1 MGFLHYR
8 RNIVDFESSK
18 GIFYIFFGIAIFI
31 VLIMFIYRKKI
42 HTYFNESQRRFIFN
56 LLSLEE
62 LLMLIGFIALFFNFL
77 RLFFLIFI
85 DFPFKSELIPLHL
98 CRFFTFLIPVLFI
111 FRKGYKINLFSPIAI
126 IGAVLGFLFV
136 NLGVIPEV
144 IADDIKYHDLVPGT
158 KEYELAGYNVGYDG
172 VMFWDFILAHSFVF
186 IIPVFTHI
194 IYGEKAKITTSV
206 FLRGA
211 MYLLTLLCIVVILNV
226 ILYFVTK
233 NLDDKTKIE
242 WNSNWFYLGS
252 TGISTLGKFSM
263 WPLSPLIFSI
273 AGIFVYI
280 LLYILYIT
288 LTCVEFEI
296 NKYLMIT
303 KVRIKNIKQNFN
315 SLKEPLFKVKK

>member
-172 VMFWDFILAHSFVF
+172 VRFYFSSFICFYYPS
-186 IIPVFTHI
+186 
-194 IYGEKAKITTSV
+194 IYS
-206 FLRGA
+206 
-211 MYLLTLLCIVVILNV
+211 Y
-226 ILYFVTK
+226 
-233 NLDDKTKIE
+233 
-242 WNSNWFYLGS
+242 
-252 TGISTLGKFSM
+252 
-263 WPLSPLIFSI
+263 
-273 AGIFVYI
+273 YI
-280 LLYILYIT
+280 LRKSKNYNISLLKRCNVLAYFIMYCCYIECYFI
-288 LTCVEFEI
+288 F
-296 NKYLMIT
+296 
-303 KVRIKNIKQNFN
+303 RD
-315 SLKEPLFKVKK
+315 